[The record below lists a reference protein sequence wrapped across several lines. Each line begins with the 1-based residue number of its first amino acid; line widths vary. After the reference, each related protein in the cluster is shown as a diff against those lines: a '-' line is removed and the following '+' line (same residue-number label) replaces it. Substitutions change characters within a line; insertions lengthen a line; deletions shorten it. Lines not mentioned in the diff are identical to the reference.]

1 MTGGPTAEAPAAADW
16 TLPGGRR
23 FSTVLAGLAHFA
35 GQALGFALA
44 LLVSL
49 LVARKLGAGT
59 ETDAFFLSRRVI
71 TGVIETLN
79 RILVVFYIPLIA
91 ADAALNSRGFRR
103 AFARRLLIAG
113 LGGCGLAA
121 LFILSAPWI
130 VATLAPDFPE
140 AGRRL
145 ATQVLA
151 VFGAALPATMISV
164 AFAAFLNV
172 AGRFGAPSSIRQF
185 PRAAIVATL
194 LLASGALAVKAALAF
209 TLGWYWWRW
218 CSSSSRCRCS
228 ASTPWTIMPSPESAP
243 AAARRAAHGTA
254 LVLMVLGAF
263 ASTWL
268 ETYFAA
274 EAGPAGS
281 PRSSSASA
289 WARCSPTPSPWRCA
303 GGLPRWSRAAGSG
316 AAGSGVA
323 GSGVGSG
330 GLPAEAGRLGS
341 TVVVGLCLLAPVQV
355 FFFVNSGALVDALLD
370 HGRFDAEAARA
381 VAEAIRWMALA
392 PLSAFVLRLV
402 VVRII
407 VEPGI
412 PVTAW
417 VALGVAADVAAK
429 LALLLADAAPRGRG
443 DHARAGPR
451 AAAADRA
458 LPGAH
463 PAAARLRR
471 RLRARALARAAGRR
485 RPRMPRADARR
496 APRPGRSRRGR
507 ARRHARGALRPGD
520 LGPDRPRRNRPRPP
534 NPPRPPR
541 PRLIQGYG

>member
-1 MTGGPTAEAPAAADW
+1 MTLTPGPTAAAPAAADW

-23 FSTVLAGLAHFA
+23 FSTVLAGLAHFG

-79 RILVVFYIPLIA
+79 QILVVFYIPLIA

-103 AFARRLLIAG
+103 AFARRLLVAG

-172 AGRFGAPSSIRQF
+172 AGRFGAPSSIRQV

-209 TLGWYWWRW
+209 TLGWYLVALVLFVLAVPVLRQHALDDHAK
-218 CSSSSRCRCS
+218 SEL
-228 ASTPWTIMPSPESAP
+228 APGSAP
-243 AAARRAAHGTA
+243 AAARRAALGTA

-274 EAGPAGS
+274 GVGP
-281 PRSSSASA
+281 
-289 WARCSPTPSPWRCA
+289 
-303 GGLPRWSRAAGSG
+303 GGVTTLELGQRLGALLANTLAMALTLAVFARWSRAAGSG
-316 AAGSGVA
+316 AAGSGA
-323 GSGVGSG
+323 AGSG

-341 TVVVGLCLLAPVQV
+341 TLVVGLCLLAPVQV

-417 VALGVAADVAAK
+417 VALGVVADVAAK
-429 LALLLADAAPRGRG
+429 LVLFYWLTPRLGVAGIMLGQGLAPLVPIALYLALTRRRPGFVGGFALGRSRGLPVAAALGCLGLTLGARLGPAVADAAGLG
-443 DHARAGPR
+443 GTL
-451 AAAADRA
+451 AALCVPATSGLIGLAAT
-458 LPGAH
+458 
-463 PAAARLRR
+463 
-471 RLRARALARAAGRR
+471 ALALRTLRV
-485 RPRMPRADARR
+485 PL
-496 APRPGRSRRGR
+496 
-507 ARRHARGALRPGD
+507 ALD
-520 LGPDRPRRNRPRPP
+520 
-534 NPPRPPR
+534 
-541 PRLIQGYG
+541 